1 MIQTQVP
8 KVLTSCVLFCNS
20 KSSEVN
26 ISWHYYTSRNYFKH
40 NHFMGKQQVFLY
52 AVPRHSA
59 FVTWVKCHTVK
70 HVRYKSSK
78 PLPVVFGQTEK
89 TGFKVFGSFQPG
101 LPRKVPQSLWKVITN
116 GKANLGVH
124 FPSFRHAL
132 EAIWGSFSA
141 SFAPKRGFQ
150 KPFSPYFLLLQIF
163 KTPFRCKRTGKGFWR
178 FVAL

>member
-1 MIQTQVP
+1 MFTGMSLKLSIKILIRMTNP
-8 KVLTSCVLFCNS
+8 FL
-20 KSSEVN
+20 EVN
-26 ISWHYYTSRNYFKH
+26 CYLFKPWVFLISWQGLKAIDVYGAHIS
-40 NHFMGKQQVFLY
+40 
-52 AVPRHSA
+52 S
-59 FVTWVKCHTVK
+59 
-70 HVRYKSSK
+70 KSSK
-78 PLPVVFGQTEK
+78 PLFGAFGQTEK